1 MKSAGELILYKDFN
15 GTDEEIFYPMA
26 SIIERSRRGGMD
38 AKEERQKFYECFHRL
53 LEISA
58 SHGFQGNLW
67 HNYLTY
73 LLISNENAY
82 SRACEIRGNIEGSIN
97 EIALHDFEVFRYFF
111 EFDLEELGR
120 KLGVDCIPVLLHY
133 ERFEGNGKVFN
144 SRIRDRICDLS
155 VRLEQTE
162 NVSEF
167 KDCVT
172 EFYRD
177 FGVGKLG
184 LHKAFR
190 VEHHENGAGI
200 VPITNIAHVHL
211 DDLVG
216 YELAKKKLVEN
227 TEAFVE
233 GRAANN
239 CLLFGDAGTA
249 ETTPPSEDTNT
260 PENKPE
266 ADKELTF
273 AEQVVELVNQERTK
287 AGLSAVTLDQNIASA
302 ALVRA
307 KEIETSFSHTRPNG
321 SKFSTALTEQGVT
334 FKGAG
339 ENIAWGQKS
348 PEAVIQAWMNSEG
361 HRANI
366 LNKNFTKIG
375 VGYYQNAAGR
385 NFWTQLFTY

>member
-1 MKSAGELILYKDFN
+1 MKKVTVCAMIAAMTVTGAAALPVQAATNAGNSANCN
-15 GTDEEIFYPMA
+15 GKGYYVFT
-26 SIIERSRRGGMD
+26 GG
-38 AKEERQKFYECFHRL
+38 KV
-53 LEISA
+53 S
-58 SHGFQGNLW
+58 
-67 HNYLTY
+67 
-73 LLISNENAY
+73 
-82 SRACEIRGNIEGSIN
+82 
-97 EIALHDFEVFRYFF
+97 
-111 EFDLEELGR
+111 DLENIKSRLDELCGQ
-120 KLGVDCIPVLLHY
+120 LN
-133 ERFEGNGKVFN
+133 GNTTTITFPGCN
-144 SRIRDRICDLS
+144 LP
-155 VRLEQTE
+155 E
-162 NVSEF
+162 NKPETTPPSE
-167 KDCVT
+167 D
-172 EFYRD
+172 
-177 FGVGKLG
+177 
-184 LHKAFR
+184 
-190 VEHHENGAGI
+190 
-200 VPITNIAHVHL
+200 TNTP
-211 DDLVG
+211 
-216 YELAKKKLVEN
+216 ESKP
-227 TEAFVE
+227 
-233 GRAANN
+233 
-239 CLLFGDAGTA
+239 

-366 LNKNFTKIG
+366 LNKNFTNIG

>member
-1 MKSAGELILYKDFN
+1 MKKVTVCAMIAAMTVTGAAALPVQAATNAGNSANCN
-15 GTDEEIFYPMA
+15 GKGYYVFT
-26 SIIERSRRGGMD
+26 GG
-38 AKEERQKFYECFHRL
+38 KV
-53 LEISA
+53 S
-58 SHGFQGNLW
+58 
-67 HNYLTY
+67 
-73 LLISNENAY
+73 
-82 SRACEIRGNIEGSIN
+82 
-97 EIALHDFEVFRYFF
+97 
-111 EFDLEELGR
+111 DLENIKSRLDELCGQ
-120 KLGVDCIPVLLHY
+120 LN
-133 ERFEGNGKVFN
+133 GNTTTITFPGCN
-144 SRIRDRICDLS
+144 LP
-155 VRLEQTE
+155 E
-162 NVSEF
+162 N
-167 KDCVT
+167 K
-172 EFYRD
+172 
-177 FGVGKLG
+177 
-184 LHKAFR
+184 
-190 VEHHENGAGI
+190 
-200 VPITNIAHVHL
+200 P
-211 DDLVG
+211 
-216 YELAKKKLVEN
+216 
-227 TEAFVE
+227 
-233 GRAANN
+233 
-239 CLLFGDAGTA
+239 

-260 PENKPE
+260 PESKPETTPPSEDTKNKPE

>member
-1 MKSAGELILYKDFN
+1 MFLPEEKSVILRISR
-15 GTDEEIFYPMA
+15 TDELC
-26 SIIERSRRGGMD
+26 G
-38 AKEERQKFYECFHRL
+38 QL
-53 LEISA
+53 N
-58 SHGFQGNLW
+58 GNTTTITFPGCNLP
-67 HNYLTY
+67 
-73 LLISNENAY
+73 ENKP
-82 SRACEIRGNIEGSIN
+82 ETT
-97 EIALHDFEVFRYFF
+97 
-111 EFDLEELGR
+111 
-120 KLGVDCIPVLLHY
+120 PP
-133 ERFEGNGKVFN
+133 
-144 SRIRDRICDLS
+144 
-155 VRLEQTE
+155 
-162 NVSEF
+162 SE
-167 KDCVT
+167 D
-172 EFYRD
+172 
-177 FGVGKLG
+177 
-184 LHKAFR
+184 
-190 VEHHENGAGI
+190 
-200 VPITNIAHVHL
+200 TNTP
-211 DDLVG
+211 
-216 YELAKKKLVEN
+216 ESKP
-227 TEAFVE
+227 
-233 GRAANN
+233 
-239 CLLFGDAGTA
+239 

-287 AGLSAVTLDQNIASA
+287 AGLNAVTLDQNIASA

-348 PEAVIQAWMNSEG
+348 PEAVMQAWMNSEG

>member
-1 MKSAGELILYKDFN
+1 MKKVTVCAMIAAMTVASAAAIPVQAATNAGNSANCN
-15 GTDEEIFYPMA
+15 GKGYYVFT
-26 SIIERSRRGGMD
+26 GG
-38 AKEERQKFYECFHRL
+38 KV
-53 LEISA
+53 S
-58 SHGFQGNLW
+58 
-67 HNYLTY
+67 
-73 LLISNENAY
+73 
-82 SRACEIRGNIEGSIN
+82 
-97 EIALHDFEVFRYFF
+97 
-111 EFDLEELGR
+111 DLENIKSRLDELCGQ
-120 KLGVDCIPVLLHY
+120 LN
-133 ERFEGNGKVFN
+133 GNTTTITFPGCN
-144 SRIRDRICDLS
+144 LP
-155 VRLEQTE
+155 E
-162 NVSEF
+162 NKPETTPPSE
-167 KDCVT
+167 D
-172 EFYRD
+172 
-177 FGVGKLG
+177 
-184 LHKAFR
+184 
-190 VEHHENGAGI
+190 
-200 VPITNIAHVHL
+200 TNTP
-211 DDLVG
+211 
-216 YELAKKKLVEN
+216 ESKP
-227 TEAFVE
+227 
-233 GRAANN
+233 
-239 CLLFGDAGTA
+239 

>member
-1 MKSAGELILYKDFN
+1 MN
-15 GTDEEIFYPMA
+15 NDE
-26 SIIERSRRGGMD
+26 
-38 AKEERQKFYECFHRL
+38 K
-53 LEISA
+53 
-58 SHGFQGNLW
+58 
-67 HNYLTY
+67 
-73 LLISNENAY
+73 
-82 SRACEIRGNIEGSIN
+82 NIEIVS
-97 EIALHDFEVFRYFF
+97 
-111 EFDLEELGR
+111 
-120 KLGVDCIPVLLHY
+120 
-133 ERFEGNGKVFN
+133 GNG
-144 SRIRDRICDLS
+144 
-155 VRLEQTE
+155 
-162 NVSEF
+162 
-167 KDCVT
+167 
-172 EFYRD
+172 
-177 FGVGKLG
+177 
-184 LHKAFR
+184 
-190 VEHHENGAGI
+190 
-200 VPITNIAHVHL
+200 
-211 DDLVG
+211 DDLNISPV
-216 YELAKKKLVEN
+216 YDNLDIAK
-227 TEAFVE
+227 
-233 GRAANN
+233 
-239 CLLFGDAGTA
+239 
-249 ETTPPSEDTNT
+249 PSEDTNT

>member
-1 MKSAGELILYKDFN
+1 MKKVTVCAMIAAMTVTGAAALPVQAATNAGNSANCN
-15 GTDEEIFYPMA
+15 GKGYYVFT
-26 SIIERSRRGGMD
+26 GG
-38 AKEERQKFYECFHRL
+38 KV
-53 LEISA
+53 S
-58 SHGFQGNLW
+58 
-67 HNYLTY
+67 
-73 LLISNENAY
+73 
-82 SRACEIRGNIEGSIN
+82 
-97 EIALHDFEVFRYFF
+97 
-111 EFDLEELGR
+111 DLENIKSRLDELCGQ
-120 KLGVDCIPVLLHY
+120 LN
-133 ERFEGNGKVFN
+133 GNTTTITFPGCN
-144 SRIRDRICDLS
+144 LP
-155 VRLEQTE
+155 E
-162 NVSEF
+162 NKPETTPPSE
-167 KDCVT
+167 D
-172 EFYRD
+172 
-177 FGVGKLG
+177 
-184 LHKAFR
+184 
-190 VEHHENGAGI
+190 
-200 VPITNIAHVHL
+200 TNTP
-211 DDLVG
+211 
-216 YELAKKKLVEN
+216 ESKP
-227 TEAFVE
+227 
-233 GRAANN
+233 
-239 CLLFGDAGTA
+239 

-375 VGYYQNAAGR
+375 VGYYQNAA
-385 NFWTQLFTY
+385 

>member
-1 MKSAGELILYKDFN
+1 MKKVTVCAMIAAMTVTGAAALPVQAATNAGNSANCN
-15 GTDEEIFYPMA
+15 GKGYYVFT
-26 SIIERSRRGGMD
+26 GG
-38 AKEERQKFYECFHRL
+38 KV
-53 LEISA
+53 S
-58 SHGFQGNLW
+58 
-67 HNYLTY
+67 
-73 LLISNENAY
+73 
-82 SRACEIRGNIEGSIN
+82 
-97 EIALHDFEVFRYFF
+97 
-111 EFDLEELGR
+111 DLENIKSRLDELCGQ
-120 KLGVDCIPVLLHY
+120 LN
-133 ERFEGNGKVFN
+133 GNTTTITFPGCN
-144 SRIRDRICDLS
+144 LP
-155 VRLEQTE
+155 E
-162 NVSEF
+162 NKPETTPPSE
-167 KDCVT
+167 D
-172 EFYRD
+172 
-177 FGVGKLG
+177 
-184 LHKAFR
+184 
-190 VEHHENGAGI
+190 
-200 VPITNIAHVHL
+200 TNTP
-211 DDLVG
+211 
-216 YELAKKKLVEN
+216 ESKP
-227 TEAFVE
+227 
-233 GRAANN
+233 
-239 CLLFGDAGTA
+239 

-307 KEIETSFSHTRPNG
+307 KEIETSFSHTRPNE

>member
-1 MKSAGELILYKDFN
+1 MKKVTVCAMIAAMTVTGAAALPVQAATNAGHSANCN
-15 GTDEEIFYPMA
+15 GKGNYVFT
-26 SIIERSRRGGMD
+26 GG
-38 AKEERQKFYECFHRL
+38 KV
-53 LEISA
+53 S
-58 SHGFQGNLW
+58 
-67 HNYLTY
+67 
-73 LLISNENAY
+73 
-82 SRACEIRGNIEGSIN
+82 
-97 EIALHDFEVFRYFF
+97 
-111 EFDLEELGR
+111 DLENIKSRLDELCGQ
-120 KLGVDCIPVLLHY
+120 LN
-133 ERFEGNGKVFN
+133 GNTTTITFPGCN
-144 SRIRDRICDLS
+144 LP
-155 VRLEQTE
+155 E
-162 NVSEF
+162 NKPETTPPSE
-167 KDCVT
+167 D
-172 EFYRD
+172 
-177 FGVGKLG
+177 
-184 LHKAFR
+184 
-190 VEHHENGAGI
+190 
-200 VPITNIAHVHL
+200 TNTP
-211 DDLVG
+211 
-216 YELAKKKLVEN
+216 ESKP
-227 TEAFVE
+227 
-233 GRAANN
+233 
-239 CLLFGDAGTA
+239 

-348 PEAVIQAWMNSEG
+348 PEAVMQAWMNSEG

>member
-1 MKSAGELILYKDFN
+1 MKKVTVCAMIAAMTVTGAAALPVQAATNAGNSANCN
-15 GTDEEIFYPMA
+15 GKAYYVFT
-26 SIIERSRRGGMD
+26 GG
-38 AKEERQKFYECFHRL
+38 KV
-53 LEISA
+53 S
-58 SHGFQGNLW
+58 
-67 HNYLTY
+67 
-73 LLISNENAY
+73 
-82 SRACEIRGNIEGSIN
+82 
-97 EIALHDFEVFRYFF
+97 
-111 EFDLEELGR
+111 DLENIKNRLDELCGQ
-120 KLGVDCIPVLLHY
+120 LN
-133 ERFEGNGKVFN
+133 GNTTTITFPGCN
-144 SRIRDRICDLS
+144 LP
-155 VRLEQTE
+155 E
-162 NVSEF
+162 NKPETTPPSE
-167 KDCVT
+167 D
-172 EFYRD
+172 
-177 FGVGKLG
+177 
-184 LHKAFR
+184 
-190 VEHHENGAGI
+190 
-200 VPITNIAHVHL
+200 TNTP
-211 DDLVG
+211 
-216 YELAKKKLVEN
+216 ESKP
-227 TEAFVE
+227 
-233 GRAANN
+233 
-239 CLLFGDAGTA
+239 

-287 AGLSAVTLDQNIASA
+287 AGLNAVTLDQNIASA

-348 PEAVIQAWMNSEG
+348 PEAVMQAWMNSEG

>member
-1 MKSAGELILYKDFN
+1 MKKVTVCAMIAAMTVTGAAALPVQAATNARNSANCN
-15 GTDEEIFYPMA
+15 GKGYYVFT
-26 SIIERSRRGGMD
+26 GG
-38 AKEERQKFYECFHRL
+38 KV
-53 LEISA
+53 S
-58 SHGFQGNLW
+58 
-67 HNYLTY
+67 
-73 LLISNENAY
+73 
-82 SRACEIRGNIEGSIN
+82 
-97 EIALHDFEVFRYFF
+97 
-111 EFDLEELGR
+111 DLENIKSRLDELCGQ
-120 KLGVDCIPVLLHY
+120 LN
-133 ERFEGNGKVFN
+133 GNTTTITFPGCN
-144 SRIRDRICDLS
+144 LP
-155 VRLEQTE
+155 E
-162 NVSEF
+162 NKPETTPPSE
-167 KDCVT
+167 D
-172 EFYRD
+172 
-177 FGVGKLG
+177 
-184 LHKAFR
+184 
-190 VEHHENGAGI
+190 
-200 VPITNIAHVHL
+200 TNTP
-211 DDLVG
+211 
-216 YELAKKKLVEN
+216 ESKP
-227 TEAFVE
+227 
-233 GRAANN
+233 
-239 CLLFGDAGTA
+239 

-260 PENKPE
+260 PENNPE

-348 PEAVIQAWMNSEG
+348 PEAVMQAWMNSEG

>member
-1 MKSAGELILYKDFN
+1 MKKVTVCAMIAAMTVTGAAALPVQAATNARNSANCN
-15 GTDEEIFYPMA
+15 GKGYYVFT
-26 SIIERSRRGGMD
+26 GG
-38 AKEERQKFYECFHRL
+38 KV
-53 LEISA
+53 S
-58 SHGFQGNLW
+58 
-67 HNYLTY
+67 
-73 LLISNENAY
+73 
-82 SRACEIRGNIEGSIN
+82 
-97 EIALHDFEVFRYFF
+97 
-111 EFDLEELGR
+111 DLENIKSRLDELCGQ
-120 KLGVDCIPVLLHY
+120 LN
-133 ERFEGNGKVFN
+133 GNTATITFPGCN
-144 SRIRDRICDLS
+144 LP
-155 VRLEQTE
+155 E
-162 NVSEF
+162 NKPETTPPSE
-167 KDCVT
+167 D
-172 EFYRD
+172 
-177 FGVGKLG
+177 
-184 LHKAFR
+184 
-190 VEHHENGAGI
+190 
-200 VPITNIAHVHL
+200 TNTP
-211 DDLVG
+211 
-216 YELAKKKLVEN
+216 ESKP
-227 TEAFVE
+227 
-233 GRAANN
+233 
-239 CLLFGDAGTA
+239 

-287 AGLSAVTLDQNIASA
+287 AGLNAVTLDQNIASA

-348 PEAVIQAWMNSEG
+348 PEAVMQAWMNSEG

>member
-1 MKSAGELILYKDFN
+1 MKKVTVCAMIAAMTVTGAAALPVQAATNARNSANCN
-15 GTDEEIFYPMA
+15 GKGYYVFT
-26 SIIERSRRGGMD
+26 GG
-38 AKEERQKFYECFHRL
+38 KV
-53 LEISA
+53 S
-58 SHGFQGNLW
+58 
-67 HNYLTY
+67 
-73 LLISNENAY
+73 
-82 SRACEIRGNIEGSIN
+82 
-97 EIALHDFEVFRYFF
+97 
-111 EFDLEELGR
+111 DLENIKSRLDELCGQ
-120 KLGVDCIPVLLHY
+120 LN
-133 ERFEGNGKVFN
+133 GNTTTITFPGCN
-144 SRIRDRICDLS
+144 LP
-155 VRLEQTE
+155 E
-162 NVSEF
+162 N
-167 KDCVT
+167 K
-172 EFYRD
+172 
-177 FGVGKLG
+177 
-184 LHKAFR
+184 
-190 VEHHENGAGI
+190 
-200 VPITNIAHVHL
+200 P
-211 DDLVG
+211 
-216 YELAKKKLVEN
+216 
-227 TEAFVE
+227 
-233 GRAANN
+233 
-239 CLLFGDAGTA
+239 
-249 ETTPPSEDTNT
+249 ETTPPSEDTNTPESKPETTPPSEDANT

-348 PEAVIQAWMNSEG
+348 PEAVMQAWMNSEG

>member
-1 MKSAGELILYKDFN
+1 MKKVTVCAMIAAMTVTGAAALPVQAATNARNSANCN
-15 GTDEEIFYPMA
+15 GKGYYVFT
-26 SIIERSRRGGMD
+26 GG
-38 AKEERQKFYECFHRL
+38 KV
-53 LEISA
+53 S
-58 SHGFQGNLW
+58 
-67 HNYLTY
+67 
-73 LLISNENAY
+73 
-82 SRACEIRGNIEGSIN
+82 
-97 EIALHDFEVFRYFF
+97 
-111 EFDLEELGR
+111 DLENIKSRLDELCGQ
-120 KLGVDCIPVLLHY
+120 LN
-133 ERFEGNGKVFN
+133 GNTTTITFPGCN
-144 SRIRDRICDLS
+144 LP
-155 VRLEQTE
+155 E
-162 NVSEF
+162 N
-167 KDCVT
+167 K
-172 EFYRD
+172 
-177 FGVGKLG
+177 
-184 LHKAFR
+184 
-190 VEHHENGAGI
+190 
-200 VPITNIAHVHL
+200 P
-211 DDLVG
+211 
-216 YELAKKKLVEN
+216 
-227 TEAFVE
+227 
-233 GRAANN
+233 
-239 CLLFGDAGTA
+239 
-249 ETTPPSEDTNT
+249 ETTPPSEDTNTPESKPETTPPSEDANT

-287 AGLSAVTLDQNIASA
+287 AGLNAVTLDQNIASA

>member
-1 MKSAGELILYKDFN
+1 MKKVTVCAMIAAMTVTGAAALPVQAATNAGNSANCN
-15 GTDEEIFYPMA
+15 GKGYYVFT
-26 SIIERSRRGGMD
+26 GG
-38 AKEERQKFYECFHRL
+38 KV
-53 LEISA
+53 S
-58 SHGFQGNLW
+58 
-67 HNYLTY
+67 
-73 LLISNENAY
+73 
-82 SRACEIRGNIEGSIN
+82 
-97 EIALHDFEVFRYFF
+97 
-111 EFDLEELGR
+111 DLENIKSRLDELCGQ
-120 KLGVDCIPVLLHY
+120 LN
-133 ERFEGNGKVFN
+133 GNTTTITFPGCN
-144 SRIRDRICDLS
+144 LP
-155 VRLEQTE
+155 E
-162 NVSEF
+162 NKPETTPPSE
-167 KDCVT
+167 D
-172 EFYRD
+172 
-177 FGVGKLG
+177 
-184 LHKAFR
+184 
-190 VEHHENGAGI
+190 
-200 VPITNIAHVHL
+200 TNTP
-211 DDLVG
+211 
-216 YELAKKKLVEN
+216 ESKP
-227 TEAFVE
+227 
-233 GRAANN
+233 
-239 CLLFGDAGTA
+239 

-307 KEIETSFSHTRPNG
+307 KEIETSFSHTRLNG

-348 PEAVIQAWMNSEG
+348 PEAVMQAWMNSEG